1 MGVEPTMADL
11 QSASLNEGATMEF
24 GRNSARA
31 TFIFEVGADFRES
44 FEIQA
49 DGDPVDLTGSTFVFE
64 IRRIANAETPLDTAT
79 VTVDDSTVTIFY
91 SAADIEALEAGVSEA
106 ERNSI
111 YHGRLLW
118 TDSASFKRRPI
129 TALILVSAGHA

>member
-1 MGVEPTMADL
+1 
-11 QSASLNEGATMEF
+11 MEF

-49 DGDPVDLTGSTFVFE
+49 NGLPVDLSGSSFEFE
-64 IRRIANAETPLDTAT
+64 IRRVANSEAPDDLGT
-79 VTVDDSTVTIFY
+79 VTTDGSTVTIFY
-91 SAADIEALEAGVSEA
+91 PAADIEALTYGVSEA

-111 YHGRLLW
+111 YHGRLIW
-118 TDSASFKRRPI
+118 TDAAGFKRRPI
-129 TALILVSAGHA
+129 TALILVSAGYS

>member
-1 MGVEPTMADL
+1 
-11 QSASLNEGATMEF
+11 MEF

-49 DGDPVDLTGSTFVFE
+49 NGIPVNLTGSTFVFE
-64 IRRIANAETPLDTAT
+64 IRRIANSETPVDTGTIT
-79 VTVDDSTVTIFY
+79 VSGSTVTIFY
-91 SAADIEALEAGVSEA
+91 SAADIADLESGVSEA

-118 TDSASFKRRPI
+118 TDAAGFKRRPI

>member
-1 MGVEPTMADL
+1 
-11 QSASLNEGATMEF
+11 MEF

-44 FEIQA
+44 FQIQA
-49 DGDPVDLTGSTFVFE
+49 AGAPVNLTGSTFVFE
-64 IRRIANAETPLDTAT
+64 IRRIANSETPIDTAT
-79 VTVDDSTVTIFY
+79 VTVTGSTVTVFY
-91 SAADIEALEAGVSEA
+91 SAAEIADLEAGVSEA

-118 TDSASFKRRPI
+118 TDSAGFKRRPI